1 MDERRKSLVKWI
13 VGIVAIA
20 LILWLG
26 RDKVNWVLVPQQ
38 LINGTLNGGTLAL
51 IALGIVL
58 IFKSSEVFNFA
69 HGHMVM
75 MGAFLTWWFAGGNED
90 GSELFNLPLWAA
102 LIGAVIV
109 AIILGFLIERL
120 TLRPMT
126 GQPLLSIILMTLGL
140 AQIFEGVT
148 TVLFGVT
155 PKGNF
160 PAPFTASD
168 AFNVPLGPLADGTS
182 VVFLNRIQF
191 GHARLAT
198 FVVALLAAAVFIYF
212 FQYTK
217 TGLAMQATSEN
228 HELARSV
235 GIKVSRVFALSW
247 AIAGVV
253 ATLGGVLLA
262 TLTGVSINL
271 FTVALVAFPAILLGG
286 LESFPG
292 AIIGGLMIGLVQA
305 LVQTSKVIEIRD
317 SAEIAPYVLL
327 LIVLVLRPEGL
338 FGRERIERI

>member
-1 MDERRKSLVKWI
+1 
-13 VGIVAIA
+13 VAI
-20 LILWLG
+20 
-26 RDKVNWVLVPQQ
+26 V
-38 LINGTLNGGTLAL
+38 
-51 IALGIVL
+51 
-58 IFKSSEVFNFA
+58 
-69 HGHMVM
+69 
-75 MGAFLTWWFAGGNED
+75 
-90 GSELFNLPLWAA
+90 
-102 LIGAVIV
+102 
-109 AIILGFLIERL
+109 LGFLIERL

-140 AQIFEGVT
+140 AQVFEGLT

-160 PAPFTASD
+160 PAPFSPSD
-168 AFNVPLGPLADGTS
+168 TTDIAIGPLADGTS
-182 VVFLNRIQF
+182 IVFLNRIQL

-198 FVVALLAAAVFIYF
+198 FIVALIAAAVFIYF

-235 GIKVSRVFALSW
+235 GIRVSGVFAISW
-247 AIAGVV
+247 AIAGIV

-271 FTVALVAFPAILLGG
+271 ATVALVAFPAILLGG

-292 AIIGGLMIGLVQA
+292 ALVGGLMVGLIQA
-305 LVQTSKVIEIRD
+305 LVQTSTVIEVRN